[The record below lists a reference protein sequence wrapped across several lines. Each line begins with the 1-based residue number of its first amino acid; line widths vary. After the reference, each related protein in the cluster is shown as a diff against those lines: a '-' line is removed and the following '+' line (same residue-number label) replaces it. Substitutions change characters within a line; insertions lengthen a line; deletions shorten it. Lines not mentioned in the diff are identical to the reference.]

1 MKVPLMTPRFAWS
14 LLGLHLLV
22 FFVGTQM
29 PNAWRNG
36 VENSLSAPFPL
47 SSWAHFAVF
56 FSMSLVLLMRPL
68 ACPVRWV
75 LLLAFA
81 LALLTEALQFF
92 AVDRHPRLV
101 DVGID
106 MAGTVLALT
115 VMAMHRRWGTAGP
128 GHPQAE
134 VGQPDGLNLDAAPQ
148 EAHPSCS
155 RNQR

>member
-1 MKVPLMTPRFAWS
+1 MTPRFAWS
-14 LLGLHLLV
+14 LFGLHLV
-22 FFVGTQM
+22 AFFVGTQM

-75 LLLAFA
+75 LPLALA
-81 LALLTEALQFF
+81 LALLTEGLQFF

-106 MAGTVLALT
+106 MAGAMLALT
-115 VMAMHRRWGTAGP
+115 VMAVRKQWGAVTP
-128 GHPQAE
+128 GQLQDK
-134 VGQPDGLNLDAAPQ
+134 VGRSGDLSTYDAPEETHQP
-148 EAHPSCS
+148 CS
-155 RNQR
+155 RN

>member
-1 MKVPLMTPRFAWS
+1 MTPRFAWS

-22 FFVGTQM
+22 FLVGTQM

-36 VENSLSAPFPL
+36 IESSLSAPFPL

-106 MAGTVLALT
+106 MAGVMLALT
-115 VMAMHRRWGTAGP
+115 VMAVHRRWGSAAP
-128 GHPQAE
+128 GHLQAE
-134 VGQPDGLNLDAAPQ
+134 VGRSGGLTTYDAPEETHQPCARHQ
-148 EAHPSCS
+148 K
-155 RNQR
+155 